1 MGTSEWICLITAA
14 IVYGGSGILAMF
26 IADRNL
32 SKADRDAES
41 KGYFRKRSDSDP
53 PPSP

>member
-1 MGTSEWICLITAA
+1 MDSNLICLITAVV
-14 IVYGGSGILAMF
+14 VYGGCIIIAMR
-26 IADRNL
+26 IADRSL
-32 SKADRDAES
+32 SKKDRDAES